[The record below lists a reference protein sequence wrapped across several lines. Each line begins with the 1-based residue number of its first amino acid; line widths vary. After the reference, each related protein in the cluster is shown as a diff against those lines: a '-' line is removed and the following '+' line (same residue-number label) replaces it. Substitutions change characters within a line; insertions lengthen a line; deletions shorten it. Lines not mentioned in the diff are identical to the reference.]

1 MDEFELAQAELKPGT
16 AGWWERVIPQLDDE
30 QREALDRALHN
41 REIRHSTIATVLKRW
56 GHPVSYQQV
65 SHYRRRYVRD

>member
-1 MDEFELAQAELKPGT
+1 MDEFELAHAEVKPGT

-30 QREALDRALHN
+30 QREALDQALHN

-65 SHYRRRYVRD
+65 SYYWRRYVRD